1 MVDLRTEEPADK
13 RVFIH
18 TGGAEGNIAAVNDE
32 WVEFAS
38 ENGAPEL
45 GREAVVGRALWGF
58 MEGRETR
65 HISRL
70 LLDKVSRSG
79 KGLTIPY
86 RCDSPELRRFMEME
100 IVPVEN
106 GTVEFRSRILKFE
119 YRDPVMLLDSQAA
132 RTDEFLTICSWC
144 RRARIAS
151 MWIELDE
158 AVKKLDLFSSASLP
172 QLTHGMCQD
181 CSELVRKKTGP

>member
-18 TGGAEGNIAAVNDE
+18 TVGAEGNIAAVNDE

>member
-1 MVDLRTEEPADK
+1 MAEQVDK
-13 RVFIH
+13 RLFIH
-18 TGGAEGNIAAVNDE
+18 TVDADGNITAVNDE
-32 WVEFAS
+32 WVEFAC

-45 GREAVVGRALWGF
+45 ASAAVIGRALWEF
-58 MEGRETR
+58 IEGRETR

-70 LLDKVSRSG
+70 LLDKAIRSG

-100 IVPVEN
+100 IVPVDN
-106 GTVEFRSRILKFE
+106 GFVEFRSRILKVE
-119 YRDPVMLLDSQAA
+119 RRAPVLLLDPHAGRS
-132 RTDEFLTICSWC
+132 DEFLTICSWC

-172 QLTHGMCQD
+172 QLTHGMCED
-181 CSELVRKKTGP
+181 CNKLVRDKTRG

>member
-1 MVDLRTEEPADK
+1 MRTEEPADK

-18 TGGAEGNIAAVNDE
+18 TVGAEGNIAAVNDE

>member
-1 MVDLRTEEPADK
+1 MAEQADK

-18 TGGAEGNIAAVNDE
+18 TVDRDGNIAAVNDD
-32 WVEFAS
+32 WVKFAL

-45 GREAVVGRALWGF
+45 VREAVAGRPIWEF
-58 MEGRETR
+58 MAGMETR

-86 RCDSPELRRFMEME
+86 RCDSPDLRRFMEME
-100 IVPVEN
+100 IVPVD
-106 GTVEFRSRILKFE
+106 GGMVEFRSRLLKVE
-119 YRDPVMLLDSQAA
+119 QRETVRLLDPNAG
-132 RTDEFLTICSWC
+132 RGKEFLTICSWC
-144 RRARIAS
+144 RRARIS
-151 MWIELDE
+151 SEWVELDE
-158 AVKKLDLFSSASLP
+158 AVKRLGLFASSSLP

-181 CSELVRKKTGP
+181 CSKLVREKTHF

>member
-1 MVDLRTEEPADK
+1 MAEPADK

-18 TGGAEGNIAAVNDE
+18 TADADGNIAAVNDE
-32 WVEFAS
+32 WVEFAR

-45 GREAVVGRALWGF
+45 GREAVVGRALWEF

-70 LLDKVSRSG
+70 LLDKVRSTG

-86 RCDSPELRRFMEME
+86 RCDSPALRRFMEME
-100 IVPVEN
+100 IAPVDN
-106 GTVEFRSRILKFE
+106 GFVEFRSRVLRIEK
-119 YRDPVMLLDSQAA
+119 RVPVLLLDPHAGRS
-132 RTDEFLTICSWC
+132 DEFLTICSWC
-144 RRARIAS
+144 RRARTGS
-151 MWIELDE
+151 EWIELDE

-172 QLTHGMCQD
+172 QLTHGICQD
-181 CSELVRKKTGP
+181 CAKLVKKKTGS

>member
-1 MVDLRTEEPADK
+1 MAEQADK

-18 TGGAEGNIAAVNDE
+18 TVDPEGNITAVNDE
-32 WVEFAS
+32 WVEFAR
-38 ENGAPEL
+38 ENGAPQL
-45 GREAVVGRALWGF
+45 VREAVAGRALWEF
-58 MEGRETR
+58 MEGMETR

-70 LLDKVSRSG
+70 LLDKARRSG

-86 RCDSPELRRFMEME
+86 RCDSPDLKRFMEME
-100 IVPVEN
+100 IVPLDN
-106 GTVEFRSRILKFE
+106 GTVEFRSRILKVE
-119 YRDPVMLLDSQAA
+119 KREPVRLLDPNAG
-132 RTDEFLTICSWC
+132 RGDEFLTICSWC

-151 MWIELDE
+151 EWVELDE

-181 CSELVRKKTGP
+181 CGKLIRKKTG

>member
-18 TGGAEGNIAAVNDE
+18 TVGAEGNIAAVNDE

-45 GREAVVGRALWGF
+45 GREAVVGRALWVF

>member
-1 MVDLRTEEPADK
+1 MVDLRTEEQPDK

-18 TGGAEGNIAAVNDE
+18 TVDADGKITAVNDE
-32 WVEFAS
+32 WEEFAR

-45 GREAVVGRALWGF
+45 ASAAVVGRDIWGF
-58 MEGRETR
+58 MEGMETR

-70 LLDKVSRSG
+70 LLDKARRSG

-86 RCDSPELRRFMEME
+86 RCDSPGLRRFMEME
-100 IVPVEN
+100 IAPAGN
-106 GTVEFRSRILKFE
+106 GIVEFRSRVLRIEK
-119 YRDPVMLLDSQAA
+119 RVPVLLLDPRAG
-132 RTDEFLTICSWC
+132 RGDEFLTICSWC
-144 RRARIAS
+144 RRARVDSA
-151 MWIELDE
+151 WVELDE

-181 CSELVRKKTGP
+181 CARLVKEKTGS

>member
-1 MVDLRTEEPADK
+1 MAEPADK

-18 TGGAEGNIAAVNDE
+18 TVDADGNIAAVNDE
-32 WVEFAS
+32 WVEFAR

-45 GREAVVGRALWGF
+45 DRDAVVGRDIWGF
-58 MEGRETR
+58 IAGMETR

-70 LLDKVSRSG
+70 LLDKAGRSG

-86 RCDSPELRRFMEME
+86 RCDSPGLRRFMEME
-100 IVPVEN
+100 IATAGNVI
-106 GTVEFRSRILKFE
+106 VEFRSRILKFE
-119 YRDPVMLLDSQAA
+119 RREPVLLLDPHAG
-132 RTDEFLTICSWC
+132 RGGEFLTICSWC
-144 RRARIAS
+144 RRARLDS
-151 MWIELDE
+151 MWVELDE

-181 CSELVRKKTGP
+181 CGKLVRKKTGS

>member
-18 TGGAEGNIAAVNDE
+18 TVGAEGNIAAVNDE

-58 MEGRETR
+58 MEGREGR

-86 RCDSPELRRFMEME
+86 RCDSPELRRVMEME
-100 IVPVEN
+100 IGPVEN

-144 RRARIAS
+144 RRGRVASIWIA
-151 MWIELDE
+151 
-158 AVKKLDLFSSASLP
+158 AGGGGKKGGLGSGGA
-172 QLTHGMCQD
+172 G
-181 CSELVRKKTGP
+181 